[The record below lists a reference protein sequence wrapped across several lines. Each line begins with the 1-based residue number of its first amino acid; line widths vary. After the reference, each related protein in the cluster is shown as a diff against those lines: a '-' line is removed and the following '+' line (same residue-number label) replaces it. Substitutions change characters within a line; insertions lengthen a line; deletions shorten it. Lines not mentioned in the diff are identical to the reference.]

1 VERFGGLI
9 LKYRW
14 LWLAMIVGL
23 SVLFLLHVPEM
34 DVEDDETTWY
44 TPGDPTLEIFQAFED
59 RFEGDDLLFVAY
71 EWDTP
76 YSPESLTYLADLTDR
91 LHREIPYI
99 SDVTSLTSVDD
110 IVGSEAAIEVRPL
123 IDTAAIPSI
132 DQEMLR
138 HRIAINPFLRGN
150 LVSEDGT
157 AVAVILEIEVGDDI
171 EYEAA
176 AAEIVAAVR
185 AVLAAE
191 STTTGIQ
198 FHIAGTQVTEIET
211 ERMLETDMTRF
222 FPITMIFTAVL
233 LLLFFRSIPS
243 VILPLATV
251 FLSLG
256 WTLGLK
262 VLVGSQITPVS
273 TTLFALITVIGVA
286 NSVHMISHYMLEKRT
301 SRSRR
306 EILLAT
312 YRHAGTPCLMT
323 SLTTAIGF
331 ASLTVSRVP
340 AIRQLGVFAAFG
352 ILSAFFL
359 SMVIVPLGIDWI
371 GHRSRRTARNRWI
384 EHVLERIGRF
394 NLRHPRWVIIGSI
407 VIACAMAIGIFSIEP
422 AGSMVEYF
430 KPGSDYRMSVDF
442 LDRRLAGAS
451 STEVVLYGARDA
463 FKSPDALRELESLQA
478 LALQHEGTAA
488 VHSIVDTVKLISRAL
503 HSDDPSQ
510 YVVPDSRAAISQSL
524 LLYEMSGGAGLRS
537 YVSGDYAVARVSIR
551 TRQMRDAARE
561 ALLTDVQTYVSEQ
574 MPAFRAEVTG
584 MDHMVHTT
592 NKNVILTQVQSFG
605 LAIGMI
611 TVMMVLVFGLRA
623 GLLSLIPNILPI
635 VFALGLMG
643 YAGFGLNMA
652 TAIIASIAIGIVVD
666 DTIHFFSH
674 FRDELRKTGDS
685 KLAMSAALTRVG
697 KALCFTTLILV
708 AGFGV
713 FLFSESWI
721 MASYGILSG
730 TAVLV
735 ALLGDLFLGPVL
747 LARLS
752 PFAVQ
757 QRKQPEQSS
766 PQPAQDAS
774 NGGYPAL
781 CP

>member
-1 VERFGGLI
+1 MERFGGLI
-9 LKYRW
+9 LRYRW
-14 LWLAMIVGL
+14 IWFAVIVGL
-23 SVLFLLHVPEM
+23 SVLFLLHVPKM

-44 TPGDPTLEIFQAFED
+44 RPGDPTLEIFQAFED
-59 RFEGDDLLFVAY
+59 RFEGDDLLFIGY
-71 EWDTP
+71 EWDAP
-76 YSPESLTYLADLTDR
+76 YSLESLTYLAYLTSR
-91 LHREIPYI
+91 LDDDIPYI
-99 SDVTSLTSVDD
+99 SEVTSLTAVDD
-110 IVGSEAAIEVRPL
+110 IVGSETAIEVRPL
-123 IDTAAIPSI
+123 IDSAALPMV
-132 DQEMLR
+132 DEETLR
-138 HRIAINPFLRGN
+138 HRIAINPFLRDN

-157 AVAVILEIEVGDDI
+157 AVALVLEIEVGDDI
-171 EYEAA
+171 TYEEAA
-176 AAEIVAAVR
+176 AELVAAVR

-191 STTTGIQ
+191 SAATGIR
-198 FHIAGTQVTEIET
+198 FHIAGAQVTEIET
-211 ERMLETDMTRF
+211 ERMLETDMSRF
-222 FPITMIFTAVL
+222 FPITMLFTAVL

-243 VILPLATV
+243 VILPLTTV

-286 NSVHMISHYMLEKRT
+286 NSVHMISHYMLEKRA
-301 SRSRR
+301 SLSRR

-323 SLTTAIGF
+323 SLTTAVGF
-331 ASLTVSRVP
+331 ASLIVSRVP
-340 AIRQLGVFAAFG
+340 AIRQLGIFAAFG

-371 GHRSRRTARNRWI
+371 SHRSRRTARNRWL

-394 NLRHPRWVIIGSI
+394 NLRHSRWVIVGSI
-407 VIACAMAIGIFSIEP
+407 VVAFSMAIGIFLIEP

-442 LDRRLAGAS
+442 FDSRLAGAS
-451 STEVVLYGARDA
+451 STEVVLYGERDA
-463 FKSPDALRELESLQA
+463 FKAPDALQAIAGLQA
-478 LALQHEGTAA
+478 LAQRHEGVAA

-503 HSDDPSQ
+503 HGDNPSQ
-510 YVVPDSRAAISQSL
+510 YIVPDSRTAVSQSL
-524 LLYEMSGGAGLRS
+524 LLYEMSGGAGLRE
-537 YVSGDYAVARVSIR
+537 YVSGDYSVARVSIR
-551 TRQMRDAARE
+551 TRQMRDAAQE
-561 ALLTDVQTYVSEQ
+561 ALLADVQNYVTEQ
-574 MPAFRAEVTG
+574 MPAFRAEITG
-584 MDHMVHTT
+584 MDHMVNTL
-592 NKNVILTQVQSFG
+592 NKNVILTQIQSFG

-611 TVMMVLVFGLRA
+611 TVMMILVFGLRA
-623 GLLSLIPNILPI
+623 GLLSLIPNVLPI
-635 VFALGLMG
+635 VFVLGLMG

-674 FRDELRKTGDS
+674 FRDELHKTGDS

-713 FLFSESWI
+713 FLFSDSWI

-730 TAVLV
+730 TAVLI
-735 ALLGDLFLGPVL
+735 ALLGDLFVGPVL

-752 PFAVQ
+752 PFAV
-757 QRKQPEQSS
+757 RRR
-766 PQPAQDAS
+766 
-774 NGGYPAL
+774 N
-781 CP
+781 